1 MGSFKNV
8 IGEVFAEHTEV
19 FLCTHG
25 MPSAKKRFVQREDFY
40 HAYERECTRS
50 ARRIERL
57 IARESAVPRTRHGK
71 TVAEHRELDKQV
83 TTLAMV
89 ENASAHTWAEE
100 CARVR
105 KLRRIIWIND

>member
-1 MGSFKNV
+1 MGNFKNV

-25 MPSAKKRFVQREDFY
+25 MPRAPKRFVQREDF
-40 HAYERECTRS
+40 HRAYERECARS
-50 ARRIERL
+50 ARRIERM
-57 IARESAVPRTRHGK
+57 IALENAVPRTRHGK
-71 TVAEHRELDKQV
+71 TVAEHQRLDRQV

-89 ENASAHTWAEE
+89 ENASATAWAEE

-105 KLRRIIWIND
+105 RMA

>member
-25 MPSAKKRFVQREDFY
+25 MPSSRKRFVQREDAY
-40 HAYERECTRS
+40 HAYVRESKRS
-50 ARRIERL
+50 AKRIERM
-57 IARESAVPRTRHGK
+57 IARENAVPRTRHGK
-71 TVAEHRELDKQV
+71 TIAEHQQLDKQV

-89 ENASAHTWAEE
+89 ENASADTWVEE

-105 KLRRIIWIND
+105 KMLK